1 MENLI
6 AHGLVQKIEFQDN
19 NLEYIKKTIRNY
31 FPITNQVDWV
41 YLKPEGTDK
50 LVPIITNQTING
62 EFIKK

>member
-19 NLEYIKKTIRNY
+19 NSEYIERTIRNY

-41 YLKPEGTDK
+41 CLKPEGTDK
-50 LVPIITNQTING
+50 LVPIIINQTING
-62 EFIKK
+62 EFIKE